1 MLSDNEVIQKI
12 KKGEINYFEIIV
24 KKYTAKIYQLIK
36 TKVSIKEDIEDLTQ
50 NTFIKFYKSINR
62 FNENLPV
69 LPYLYQIAKNE
80 LKMYYR
86 DKKNFLPLK
95 EYFKNGDEK
104 DFFDKLDNKKDYL
117 KNLKNQEK
125 EIMLMLIDGFSYN
138 EIAKKFKKPVNTV
151 KSIIRRT
158 RKKLLANRY

>member
-1 MLSDNEVIQKI
+1 MNDKEIIIKI
-12 KKGEINYFEIIV
+12 KKGEIDYFEVIV
-24 KKYTAKIYQLIK
+24 KKYTSKIYQLIK
-36 TKVSIKEDIEDLTQ
+36 LKVSIKEDAEDLVQ
-50 NTFIKFYKSINR
+50 NTFIKFYKAIGR

-86 DKKNFLPLK
+86 SKKNFLPLK
-95 EYFKNGDEK
+95 EDFKNNDEK
-104 DFFDKLDNKKDYL
+104 DFFDKFDNKEDYL

-125 EIMLMLIDGFSYN
+125 EMMLMLIDGFSYQ

-151 KSIIRRT
+151 KSIIRRE
-158 RKKLLANRY
+158 RKKLIIYK